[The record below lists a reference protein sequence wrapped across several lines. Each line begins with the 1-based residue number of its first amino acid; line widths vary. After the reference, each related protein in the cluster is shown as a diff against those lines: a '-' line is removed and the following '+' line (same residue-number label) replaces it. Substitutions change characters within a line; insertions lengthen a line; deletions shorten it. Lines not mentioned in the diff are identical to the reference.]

1 MSSTLTQKL
10 VFPKSKV
17 VTVEMTASQGEVTGF
32 RKKEPRTNLG
42 EAVDPLQLGGKCEKG
57 S

>member
-10 VFPKSKV
+10 VFPKSKA
-17 VTVEMTASQGEVTGF
+17 VTVEMTAPQGEVTGF

-42 EAVDPLQLGGKCEKG
+42 EAVGPLATKREM
-57 S
+57 